1 MAFARQELQ
10 PASLSVCI
18 ITLNEA
24 DNLPRCL
31 ASLSGLASQ
40 VVVVDSFSSDQTQ
53 EIAKQAGAE
62 LWEEDFLGYVRQKQC
77 ALEKATGDW
86 LLCLDADEWLDTN
99 LRRAIAE
106 VLAAPRGEHVD
117 GYQVNRRTFYL
128 GDWMPLSRWSPE
140 WRLRLVRRDGAYWT
154 GVDPHD
160 RLETAGPSA
169 RLPGRLCHFP
179 YRNVSHHVAKVNHYT
194 DIQAKNHLDS
204 GSASSPVNLLVG
216 LALEPLWWFLRS
228 YIFHLGF
235 LGGARGFIASS
246 MGAFYIFLKH
256 AKTWAAMYGKQL
268 P

>member
-1 MAFARQELQ
+1 MALLRQELRS
-10 PASLSVCI
+10 ASLSVCI

-53 EIAKQAGAE
+53 EIAKQASAE
-62 LWEEDFLGYVRQKQC
+62 LWEEEFLGYVRQKQY

-86 LLCLDADEWLDTN
+86 VLCLDADEWLDAD

-106 VLAAPRGEHVD
+106 VLAGQRGERVD
-117 GYQVNRRTFYL
+117 GYQVNRQTFYL

-140 WRLRLVRRDGAYWT
+140 WRLRLVRRNRAYWT

-160 RLETAGPSA
+160 RLETTGPS
-169 RLPGRLCHFP
+169 GRLHGRLYHFP
-179 YRNVSHHVAKVNHYT
+179 YRSVSHHVAKVNHYT
-194 DIQAKNHLDS
+194 DIQSKNRLAS
-204 GSASSPVNLLVG
+204 GSAPSPVNLMFAM
-216 LALEPLWWFLRS
+216 ALEPLWGFLRT
-228 YIFHLGF
+228 YILSLGF

-246 MGAFYIFLKH
+246 MAAFYIFLKH
-256 AKTWAAMYGKQL
+256 AKTWAAVYGKQL